1 MRVAC
6 LSPRQYQRRIF
17 VVLLISACL
26 FWFFVPLR
34 KHEPRPLS
42 PIQIQQRY
50 PLLSRHVHSFNG
62 TGGAWYIPPHWLSSS
77 DVHPENIVD
86 AALLA
91 SQAANTKGRMMD
103 HSTIPLIMHQTWKD
117 RHVDTWTDLLRNSV
131 EKWLTY
137 VVADDMAYFFWE
149 DDGIMSFL
157 EEFEPE
163 FTQDFINLPA
173 NVERTDVFRILV
185 VKWFGG
191 IYADVDTQPL
201 RQPTS
206 WITPT
211 DLAPWTDPV
220 TDTTFTSNSPVSLIL
235 GIEADCSPMSN
246 DYWRMGYT
254 YPIQLTQWAL
264 ASSTGHPVLLRFM
277 DILTRRLANVAN
289 ENGGTITSP
298 AAVEQLRLL
307 GPLTLTGPVAVTDAT
322 QDWLEEQT
330 GLRWN
335 ALTGLH
341 DGGRTKLVEDV
352 LILPITAF
360 SPGRGRYGNMGSMP
374 VTHPAARVWHRAQGS
389 WRSFNPKAE
398 YGKFCRTFFGMCRD
412 WSKGSD

>member
-6 LSPRQYQRRIF
+6 LSLRQYQRRIL
-17 VVLLISACL
+17 VSLLISASL
-26 FWFFVPLR
+26 FWFLVPLR

-42 PIQIQQRY
+42 SIQIQQRY

-62 TGGAWYIPPHWLSSS
+62 TGGAWYIPPHWLSHS

-91 SQAANTKGRMMD
+91 SQAANTKGRLMD
-103 HSTIPLIMHQTWKD
+103 HSNIPLIMHQTWKD

-149 DDGIMSFL
+149 DEGILQFL

-163 FTQDFINLPA
+163 FVQDFINLPA

-201 RQPTS
+201 RQPAT
-206 WITPT
+206 WISAA
-211 DLAPWTDPV
+211 DLAPWTDPI

-235 GIEADCSPMSN
+235 GIEADTSPKSN
-246 DYWRMGYT
+246 DYWRMGYSS
-254 YPIQLTQWAL
+254 PIQLTQWAL

-277 DILTRRLANVAN
+277 DILFRRLAHVAN

-298 AAVEQLRLL
+298 SAIEQLRFL
-307 GPLTLTGPVAVTDAT
+307 GPLTLTGPEAVTVAT
-322 QDWLEEQT
+322 QDWLEEQA

-341 DGGRTKLVEDV
+341 DGGRAKLVEDV

-360 SPGRGRYGNMGSMP
+360 SPGRGRYGNMGSKP
-374 VTHPAARVWHRAQGS
+374 VTHPAARVWHQAQGS

-398 YGKFCRTFFGMCRD
+398 FGKFCRTFFGMCRE
-412 WSKGSD
+412 WSKGQD